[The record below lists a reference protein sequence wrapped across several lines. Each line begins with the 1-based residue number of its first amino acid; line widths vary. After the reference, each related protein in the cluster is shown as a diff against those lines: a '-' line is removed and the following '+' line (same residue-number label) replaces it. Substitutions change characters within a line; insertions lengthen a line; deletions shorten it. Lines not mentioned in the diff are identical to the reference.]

1 MTTIPHASTYGP
13 REELF
18 NVASHALGF
27 LCSLAALYFLIV
39 RAMAHGSV
47 WHVVSFAVFGA
58 SLIVLFAASTVY
70 HSANDPARRSRL
82 RILDHAAIYVLIA
95 GTYTPFALV
104 TLNGS
109 TGWIIFSVAWGLAL
123 GGVVLKLF
131 FTGRY
136 GKISTAMYL
145 LMGWIIVLV
154 IQPLIA
160 NLPPAGL
167 FWLAAGGG
175 AYTLGAIIYSIKG
188 IPFNHGIFHIFVLTG
203 AACHFLAVYLYV

>member
-1 MTTIPHASTYGP
+1 
-13 REELF
+13 
-18 NVASHALGF
+18 
-27 LCSLAALYFLIV
+27 
-39 RAMAHGSV
+39 
-47 WHVVSFAVFGA
+47 
-58 SLIVLFAASTVY
+58 
-70 HSANDPARRSRL
+70 
-82 RILDHAAIYVLIA
+82 
-95 GTYTPFALV
+95 
-104 TLNGS
+104 
-109 TGWIIFSVAWGLAL
+109 
-123 GGVVLKLF
+123 
-131 FTGRY
+131 
-136 GKISTAMYL
+136 MYL